1 MGVPAAEARLW
12 LQDAGADEAADEF
25 AVWPINAEAMWFF
38 IALERCW
45 YSPPKGGLPLRTE
58 HIERSE
64 MLATAE
70 MMGIERS
77 RWPELFGKMRA
88 MEREALAVW
97 RAR

>member
-45 YSPPKGGLPLRTE
+45 CSPPMGGTPLR
-58 HIERSE
+58 IERSE

-77 RWPELFGKMRA
+77 RWPGLFDKMQA